1 MTKKTIQASDFMSLT
16 SRHVTDEGYL
26 VAPGNLARTG
36 VQDYRAYELGLDAD
50 GMDPMKVIR
59 LHRPPE
65 EVFDAASM
73 ASFENKPITIEHPPV
88 AVTADNWADFAKGE
102 VRDVGRSGD
111 LMTGTL
117 VIRSK
122 DAIEAVQSGKAQ
134 LSNGY
139 TFELDMTPGTTADGR
154 AYDGVQR
161 NIRGN
166 HVALVDAAR
175 CGSACRIVDSDEG
188 NWVTIKG
195 THVLLGEGG
204 EVLSHNS
211 GNLAGKS
218 FPNAKSTTSK
228 GSGSESNAPKIP
240 EGHHAL
246 QTPLKI
252 ERETEKAFGVATP
265 GYHEARA
272 TARYDLKELSS
283 TQLEM
288 LRNGSSLTWLP
299 KSHSS
304 AHEGYVVSTSPW
316 LASKHG
322 LATKEGAAAREK
334 AFAAGKERYS
344 KLLET
349 AKAAGVKGVRERMK
363 TSTIKEKMRAHGL
376 KVDSLDMDSTE
387 DEAIDYMVS
396 AFDSGMRYDDAYFLT
411 DEGEKKMVIRR
422 VTVDGIPLEVE
433 DTAAEVIDTLIKQ
446 RNEARDAL
454 TPLKTKAAE
463 ADGLKVALD
472 KAHADIE
479 ALKKDVV
486 TPEARDAMVAEWAKL
501 IGDAKRLVPELTT
514 DGKTCL
520 AIRREV
526 VATLAG
532 KDATAKAVSD
542 AVLAGKDVQTADA
555 EVVRAT
561 FNALAAAI
569 KAEAN
574 DADVAVND
582 AAVADALTGDGKG
595 AETKTGLTGR
605 DKFLARQSQAWQQ

>member
-1 MTKKTIQASDFMSLT
+1 MTKKTIQARDFMSLT
-16 SRHVTDEGYL
+16 SRQMTAEGYM

-73 ASFENKPITIEHPPV
+73 ASFESKPITIEHPPV
-88 AVTADNWADFAKGE
+88 AVTADNWTELAKGE
-102 VRDVGRSGD
+102 VRDVGRSGE

-122 DAIEAVQSGKAQ
+122 DAIEAVQSGKVQ

-139 TFELDMTPGTTADGR
+139 TFELDMTSGTTADGR

-175 CGSACRIVDSDEG
+175 CGSACRIADSQPKLEG
-188 NWVTIKG
+188 KTM
-195 THVLLGEGG
+195 
-204 EVLSHNS
+204 
-211 GNLAGKS
+211 AD
-218 FPNAKSTTSK
+218 AKRK
-228 GSGSESNAPKIP
+228 
-240 EGHHAL
+240 
-246 QTPLKI
+246 
-252 ERETEKAFGVATP
+252 
-265 GYHEARA
+265 
-272 TARYDLKELSS
+272 
-283 TQLEM
+283 
-288 LRNGSSLTWLP
+288 
-299 KSHSS
+299 
-304 AHEGYVVSTSPW
+304 
-316 LASKHG
+316 
-322 LATKEGAAAREK
+322 
-334 AFAAGKERYS
+334 
-344 KLLET
+344 
-349 AKAAGVKGVRERMK
+349 
-363 TSTIKEKMRAHGL
+363 
-376 KVDSLDMDSTE
+376 
-387 DEAIDYMVS
+387 
-396 AFDSGMRYDDAYFLT
+396 
-411 DEGEKKMVIRR
+411 

-454 TPLKTKAAE
+454 TPLQAKAAE
-463 ADGLKVALD
+463 ADGLKAALD
-472 KAHADIE
+472 KANADIE
-479 ALKKDVV
+479 AMKKDVI

-526 VATLAG
+526 IGALVA
-532 KDATAKAVSD
+532 KDATAKAVAD

-574 DADVAVND
+574 DADVAAND

-595 AETKTGLTGR
+595 AETKTELTGR
-605 DKFLARQSQAWQQ
+605 DKFLARQSQAWQK